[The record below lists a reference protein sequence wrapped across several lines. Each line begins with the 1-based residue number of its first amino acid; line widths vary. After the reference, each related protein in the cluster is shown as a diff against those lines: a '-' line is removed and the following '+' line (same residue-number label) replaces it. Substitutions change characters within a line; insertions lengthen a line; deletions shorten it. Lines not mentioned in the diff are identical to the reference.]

1 MKIETQPRLAR
12 LAILSTTLTLA
23 LAGVLLPA
31 CGPSIDVAAKSD
43 VDRRVA
49 ALGAPRLSFSA
60 PGGFEPMPF
69 AAGQWT
75 RHKLVDDKGQPSFMT
90 YKVLAQEGDAFQ
102 MEIVTEQYT
111 GRTMMKM
118 LLAIPNRA
126 DPSSIDIRALSIKD
140 KNGRVTNLEGPV
152 LSLMRSSYQS
162 TLSTLVMSWQGL
174 PQEDAAVP
182 AGTFAGCYRARTD
195 ATWGPWHTANTSW
208 SHAAVPLSGL
218 VKSQGID
225 KPTTM
230 ELVDFGLTGAVSE
243 F

>member
-1 MKIETQPRLAR
+1 MKSRLAR
-12 LAILSTTLTLA
+12 LARLA
-23 LAGVLLPA
+23 LFGCLASLSLSLVG
-31 CGPSIDVAAKSD
+31 CGPSIDAAAKTD
-43 VDRRVA
+43 IDRRVA

-60 PGGFEPMPF
+60 PGSFEPMPF

-90 YKVLAQEGDAFQ
+90 YKVLSQEGDAFW
-102 MEIVTEQYT
+102 MEIVTDQYT

-118 LLAIPNRA
+118 LLAIPNRV
-126 DPSSIDIRALSIKD
+126 DPNSIDIRAVAIKD
-140 KNGRVTNLEGPV
+140 KNGRVTNLDGPM
-152 LSLMRSSYQS
+152 LSLLRSTYQGA
-162 TLSTLVMSWQGL
+162 LSTLVMNWQGL

-182 AGTFAGCYRARTD
+182 AGTFAGCFRARTD
-195 ATWGPWHTANTSW
+195 STWGPWHSANTSW

-225 KPTTM
+225 KPTSM
-230 ELVDFGLTGAVSE
+230 ELVDFGLTGAASE